1 MGKLKF
7 IKNKKVVLS
16 SFLLFL
22 TAVISAIL
30 IISTPV
36 TALISVTNSNGAIYK
51 GNENGNKV
59 ALTFNVY
66 ENAKNVE
73 KILDI
78 LSTEKQKA
86 TFFIGG
92 CWADDN
98 LETVS
103 KIVSAGHEIGSHGYY
118 HKDHAKLTLE
128 ENKREIEY
136 NHKLILNG
144 VGVKMNLFAPPSGSF
159 SKNTVKACENLGYR
173 VIMWT
178 TDTIDWRDHDEDL
191 IVKRALKNLSAGNII
206 LMHPTDCTVTALTK
220 IIKGITEKSLIAD
233 TVSAVIEGEN
243 F

>member
-7 IKNKKVVLS
+7 IKNKKILS
-16 SFLLFL
+16 SFLLCL

-36 TALISVTNSNGAIYK
+36 TAIIGASNTNGAIYK
-51 GNENGNKV
+51 GNEKGNKI

-78 LSTEKQKA
+78 LSIEKQKA

-98 LETVS
+98 LETVA

-118 HKDHAKLTLE
+118 HKDHAKLSLE

-136 NHKLILNG
+136 NHKLIFSA

-191 IVKRALKNLSAGNII
+191 IVKRALKNISAGNII
-206 LMHPTDCTVTALTK
+206 LMHPTDCTVTALSK
-220 IIKGITEKSLIAD
+220 IIKGIKNNSLTTD
-233 TVSAVIEGEN
+233 TVSNVIDGEIK
-243 F
+243 